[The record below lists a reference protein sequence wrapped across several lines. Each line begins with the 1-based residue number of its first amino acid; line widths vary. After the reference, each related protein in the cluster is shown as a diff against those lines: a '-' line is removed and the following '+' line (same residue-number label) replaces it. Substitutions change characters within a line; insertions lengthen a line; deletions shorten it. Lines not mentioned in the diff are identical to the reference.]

1 MELTLDKLPKKVL
14 ARIDIQTAFMASR
27 CVVAAERLK
36 LFRKLGDKELT
47 LAEIGRRT
55 GIKGW
60 RRKTFLA
67 VLVGLGLL
75 AKRGDKYR
83 NTALTKKY
91 FIKERSPHWTEIYS
105 GECVQEYL
113 AYTVL
118 EETLTSGR
126 NYESIMGL
134 KRKYYIETM
143 NEDKAFADGFTRMLF
158 DYHQPDARALA
169 RALDL
174 KPYRRVLDVG
184 GGSGVMSMALIKKF
198 PHLRATILDIAPVCR
213 VTKKIIREQGY
224 SGKIKTLVGDMN
236 DDLPSGY
243 DVIMFCDTA
252 RVSEKLLKRVYEILP
267 DGGLLV
273 LTDYYSSDDLTDPFI
288 RLLWQLRSENF
299 WLLTKKEA
307 VKTLRRSA
315 FKSLRYGPL
324 YKYAYLITGRK

>member
-36 LFRKLGDKELT
+36 LFRKLGDNELT
-47 LAEIGRRT
+47 MTEIGRLT

-60 RRKTFLA
+60 RRKAFLA

-75 AKRGDKYR
+75 AQKGDKYR

-91 FIKERSPHWTEIYS
+91 FIKERSPHWTDVYS

-118 EETLTSGR
+118 EESLTTGR
-126 NYESIMGL
+126 DYKSIMGI
-134 KRKYYIETM
+134 KRKYYTDLM
-143 NEDKAFADGFTRMLF
+143 KDDKAFADGFTRMLF
-158 DYHQPDARALA
+158 HYHQPDAKALA
-169 RALDL
+169 RTLNL
-174 KPYRRVLDVG
+174 KPYQRVLDVA

-198 PHLRATILDIAPVCR
+198 PHLKATILDVAPVCR

-236 DDLPSGY
+236 DDFPSGY
-243 DVIMFCDTA
+243 DVIMFCDA
-252 RVSEKLLKRVYEILP
+252 ACISDKLLKRVYKSLP

-273 LTDYYSSDDLTDPFI
+273 LTDYYSSDNLTDPFI

-307 VKTLRRSA
+307 VKILRRSA
-315 FKSLRYGPL
+315 FKSLHYGPL
-324 YKYAYLITGRK
+324 YKDAYLFTGRK